1 MPISELKLAKELIR
15 RPSITPKDAGA
26 INILAK
32 KLRSLGFKCQL
43 INFKNIK
50 NLYAK
55 LGKSSP
61 NFCYAGHT
69 DVVPPGNISDWSVNP
84 FKPTVKN
91 NKLIG
96 RGANDMKAS
105 IACFVAAVSRFKA
118 KNKKFNGSISLLIT
132 GDEEGV
138 AINGTKRVVE
148 YLKRKREKINFCLVG
163 EPTNPNKLG
172 EMIKIGRRGSITGR
186 LTITGTQGHV
196 AYPHRANNPSN
207 TIVNILKRIKET
219 KLDNGT
225 KKVVKYLKRKKEKIN
240 FCLVGE
246 PTNPNKLGEMIKI
259 GRRGSITGRLTVI
272 GTQGHVAYPHIANNP
287 SNTLVKILKKIKEV
301 KLDKG
306 TKNFQPSNLEIT
318 KINIDNH
325 TDNVIPGSANAVFN
339 IRYNDKHSSSS
350 LKRKLN
356 KIFRSITRKAKC
368 KFNIKY
374 EVSGEAFLTK
384 PNKTTYMIQNT
395 IKKITGIKP
404 KLSTAGG
411 TSDARFIRKIAPCLE
426 FGLVGKTMHKIDES
440 VPLPDLKKLTNI
452 YLNILENYFK

>member
-15 RPSITPKDAGA
+15 KPSITPKDAGA
-26 INILAK
+26 INLLAK
-32 KLRSLGFKCQL
+32 NLRSLGFNCKI

-84 FKPTVKN
+84 FRPVVKN

-105 IACFVAAVSRFKA
+105 IACFVTAVSKFKTQ
-118 KNKKFNGSISLLIT
+118 NKKFKGSISLLIT
-132 GDEEGV
+132 GDEEGI
-138 AINGTKRVVE
+138 AINGTKRVIK

-163 EPTNPNKLG
+163 EPTN
-172 EMIKIGRRGSITGR
+172 
-186 LTITGTQGHV
+186 Q
-196 AYPHRANNPSN
+196 
-207 TIVNILKRIKET
+207 
-219 KLDNGT
+219 
-225 KKVVKYLKRKKEKIN
+225 
-240 FCLVGE
+240 
-246 PTNPNKLGEMIKI
+246 NKLGEMIKI

-272 GTQGHVAYPHIANNP
+272 GSQGHVAYPHRANNP
-287 SNTLVKILKKIKEV
+287 SNTMIKILKRIKEL

-306 TKNFQPSNLEIT
+306 TKNFQPSNLEVT

-325 TDNVIPGSANAVFN
+325 ADNVIPGSANAVFN
-339 IRYNDKHSSSS
+339 IRFNDKHSSGS

-356 KIFRSITRKAKC
+356 TIFRSITKKTKC
-368 KFNIKY
+368 KFRIQY
-374 EVSGEAFLTK
+374 EVSGESFLTK
-384 PNKTTYMIQNT
+384 PNKTTFMIQNT

-404 KLSTAGG
+404 KLSTSGG
-411 TSDARFIRKIAPCLE
+411 TSDARFMRNIAPCLE
-426 FGLVGKTMHKIDES
+426 FGLVGKTMHKVDES
-440 VPLPDLKKLTNI
+440 VSVSDLKKLTKI
-452 YLNILENYFK
+452 YQNILINYFK